1 MLSVCCRRSAM
12 IDDTSLEFD
21 MFEDIRRKLVEV
33 FVRGGRDRIEAEKLA
48 LYIVQGVRDVPKLLT
63 VLTEEE
69 RDARLLQALLSFLED
84 ATALDK
90 ARKILLGLDHQ
101 DEG

>member
-1 MLSVCCRRSAM
+1 
-12 IDDTSLEFD
+12 

-33 FVRGGRDRIEAEKLA
+33 FVREGRTRLEAEKIA
-48 LYIVQGVRDVPKLLT
+48 LYVIQGVRDVPKLLT
-63 VLTEEE
+63 ILTEEE
-69 RDARLLQALLSFLED
+69 ADARILHALYSFLED

-101 DEG
+101 DQS

>member
-1 MLSVCCRRSAM
+1 M

-33 FVRGGRDRIEAEKLA
+33 FVREGRARLEAEKIA
-48 LYIVQGVRDVPKLLT
+48 LYVVQGVRDVPKLLT

-69 RDARLLQALLSFLED
+69 GMRKFSTFARFL
-84 ATALDK
+84 ATHPRSTREGDL
-90 ARKILLGLDHQ
+90 IGLDHRTRV
-101 DEG
+101 DVSLVP

>member
-1 MLSVCCRRSAM
+1 M

-33 FVRGGRDRIEAEKLA
+33 FVRAGRERLEAEKVA

-63 VLTEEE
+63 VLTESEA
-69 RDARLLQALLSFLED
+69 DAQILPALSEFLED

>member
-1 MLSVCCRRSAM
+1 M

-33 FVRGGRDRIEAEKLA
+33 FVREGRERLEAEKIA
-48 LYIVQGVRDVPKLLT
+48 LYVVQGVRDVPKLLT

-69 RDARLLQALLSFLED
+69 ADAEILYAIHNFLED
-84 ATALDK
+84 ASTALDR
-90 ARKILLGLDHQ
+90 AREILLGLDRK
-101 DEG
+101 EES

>member
-1 MLSVCCRRSAM
+1 M

-33 FVRGGRDRIEAEKLA
+33 FVREGRARLEAEKIA
-48 LYIVQGVRDVPKLLT
+48 LYVVQGVRDVPKLLT

-69 RDARLLQALLSFLED
+69 SDAEILRAIHGFLED
-84 ATALDK
+84 TSTALDR
-90 ARKILLGLDHQ
+90 AREILLGLDHQ
-101 DEG
+101 GEN

>member
-1 MLSVCCRRSAM
+1 M

-33 FVRGGRDRIEAEKLA
+33 FVRAGRERLEAEKIA

-63 VLTEEE
+63 VLTESEA
-69 RDARLLQALLSFLED
+69 DAQILPALSEFLED
-84 ATALDK
+84 ATALEK

>member
-1 MLSVCCRRSAM
+1 M
-12 IDDTSLEFD
+12 IDDTRLEFD

-33 FVRGGRDRIEAEKLA
+33 FVREGRARLEAEQIA

-63 VLTEEE
+63 VLTESEA
-69 RDARLLQALLSFLED
+69 DAQILPALSEFLED

>member
-1 MLSVCCRRSAM
+1 M

-33 FVRGGRDRIEAEKLA
+33 FVREGRARLEAEKIA
-48 LYIVQGVRDVPKLLT
+48 LYVVQGVRDVPKLLT

-69 RDARLLQALLSFLED
+69 SDAEILRAIHSFLED
-84 ATALDK
+84 ASTALDR
-90 ARKILLGLDHQ
+90 AREILLGLDHQ
-101 DEG
+101 GEN

>member
-1 MLSVCCRRSAM
+1 M

-33 FVRGGRDRIEAEKLA
+33 FVREGRERLEAEKIA

-63 VLTEEE
+63 VLTESEA
-69 RDARLLQALLSFLED
+69 DAQILPALSEFLED

-101 DEG
+101 DES